1 MHANLIKKFHSL
13 YSTSPRIFRAPG
25 RINLIGE
32 HTDYNDGFVLPGAID
47 KSIDFAMGLNDN
59 MTFRFFS
66 LDYDEFYETE
76 EIAKD
81 ESHPHWVKYLIG
93 VLAQFQKEGI
103 SLKGVDC
110 VFGGNIPVGA
120 GLSSSAA
127 IECGFAFGLNA
138 LYEAKIPEYQ
148 LVKMAQKAEHEY
160 AGVMC
165 GIMDQFASMFGKE
178 DHVFRLDCRTHE
190 HDYFPL
196 KMDDHVIALCD
207 TRVKHALASS
217 EYNQRRMECEK
228 GVEILRQYDPQ
239 IIALRDINIQILEK
253 YKAYFDPV
261 VWKRC
266 HYVVSENS
274 RVEMACQMLQEG
286 KLEAFGQLMYQ
297 SHEGLKLEYEVSC
310 KELDTLV
317 NITHSMDEVVGAR
330 MMGGGFGGCTINLV
344 RSPGIEYFKKEIT
357 SQYHDH
363 FNKEPLIYFVKLT
376 DGTHEL
382 K

>member
-81 ESHPHWVKYLIG
+81 ENHPHWVKYLIG

-138 LYEAKIPEYQ
+138 LLDVKILKYQ

-190 HDYFPL
+190 HEYFPL

-207 TRVKHALASS
+207 TQVKHTLASS
-217 EYNQRRMECEK
+217 AYNQRRTECEN
-228 GVEILRQYDPQ
+228 GVTVLRKKYPK
-239 IIALRDINIQILEK
+239 IKSLRDVCTLMLLNYEE
-253 YKAYFDPV
+253 AFDPIV
-261 VWKRC
+261 FKRC
-266 HYVVSENS
+266 MYVVRENK
-274 RVEMACQMLQEG
+274 RVEEACDALSAGDLEIFG
-286 KLEAFGQLMYQ
+286 KLMYK
-297 SHEGLKLEYEVSC
+297 SHDGLQYEYEVSC
-310 KELDTLV
+310 AELDLLV
-317 NITHSMDEVVGAR
+317 DITREMDDVVGAR

-344 RSPGIEYFKKEIT
+344 KSSGIEYFKKEIT
-357 SQYHDH
+357 SQYQNH

-376 DGTHEL
+376 EGTHEW